1 MSVKQDYGLPA
12 SVTVVKHANGIEL
25 KRYWR
30 TWKSFSYLVFGI
42 LWFGFLYRE
51 GPMALQD
58 IPYSEQLQILL
69 LLVGAVIA
77 YYGLT
82 QIINHSS
89 VRTFPDRLQI
99 SHRPL
104 PLLLGKTFKR
114 ADIKQLYVNRHHRRD
129 ENGTIITYE
138 LRLLSNDGKDYCLLK
153 NVPEKQSV
161 KYIEQEVEQYW
172 GIKNEAVK
180 GEVSN

>member
-30 TWKSFSYLVFGI
+30 TWKSFGYLVFGI

-89 VRTFPDRLQI
+89 VRTFLIACRSATARCLYYWAK
-99 SHRPL
+99 PL
-104 PLLLGKTFKR
+104 SELILSSFMSIGIIAETRTAPLLLMSY
-114 ADIKQLYVNRHHRRD
+114 A
-129 ENGTIITYE
+129 
-138 LRLLSNDGKDYCLLK
+138 C
-153 NVPEKQSV
+153 
-161 KYIEQEVEQYW
+161 
-172 GIKNEAVK
+172 
-180 GEVSN
+180 

>member
-1 MSVKQDYGLPA
+1 MSAKQDYGLPE
-12 SVTVVKHANGIEL
+12 SVKIIKHAGGIEL

-30 TWKSFSYLVFGI
+30 SWRSVSYLAFGI

-58 IPYSEQLQILL
+58 IPYAEHLQVLL
-69 LLVGAVIA
+69 LSVGGIIA
-77 YYGLT
+77 YYGLA
-82 QIINHSS
+82 QIFNYSS
-89 VRTFPDRLQI
+89 VRTFSDRLKI
-99 SHRPL
+99 THRPL

-114 ADIKQLYVNRHHRRD
+114 ADIKQLYVNRHHRRG

-138 LRLLSNDGKDYCLLK
+138 LRLLSHGGKDYCLLK

-161 KYIEQEVEQYW
+161 KYIEQEIEQYW